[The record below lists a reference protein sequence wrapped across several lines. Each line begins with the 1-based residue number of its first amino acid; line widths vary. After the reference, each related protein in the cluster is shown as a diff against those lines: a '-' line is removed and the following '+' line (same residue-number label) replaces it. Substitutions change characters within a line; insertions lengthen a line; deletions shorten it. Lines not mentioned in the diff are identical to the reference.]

1 MTKFIEKQAATR
13 EEAIQLA
20 LAELGMDRDDVSVE
34 VLEEGKKG
42 FFGIGAIPARVR
54 VSYQESTPAAEA
66 KAFVDGLL
74 QRMGI
79 QGEAFPQ
86 EGEDGQIILDIRGDD
101 MGAVIG
107 RRGDTLD
114 AIQYL
119 TSLTVNRGK
128 EEHIRIAIDTEGYRA
143 KREESL
149 QRLARKMAG
158 KVLKYHKNMTLEPM
172 NPYERRIIH
181 ATLQDYQ
188 GVTTYSTGTEPN
200 RRVVVAM
207 ERGARQQKQ
216 RGGYRSRPPQR
227 YHRDS
232 AE

>member
-1 MTKFIEKQAATR
+1 MTKFIEKEAATR
-13 EEAIQLA
+13 DEAIQLA

-34 VLEEGKKG
+34 VLEEGKMG
-42 FFGIGAIPARVR
+42 FFGIGAVPARVR
-54 VSYQESTPAAEA
+54 VSYEESTPVTEA

-79 QGEAFPQ
+79 QGEAVPL

-119 TSLTVNRGK
+119 GSLILNNALDEHVRLSVN
-128 EEHIRIAIDTEGYRA
+128 TENYRE
-143 KREESL
+143 KRAESL
-149 QRLARKMAG
+149 ERLARKMAM
-158 KVLKYHKNMTLEPM
+158 KVVKSHRSMTLEPM

-181 ATLQDYQ
+181 AALQDFN
-188 GVTTYSTGTEPN
+188 GVTTYSTGTEPG
-200 RRVVVAM
+200 RRVVIAPDNS
-207 ERGARQQKQ
+207 
-216 RGGYRSRPPQR
+216 YRTRN
-227 YHRDS
+227 
-232 AE
+232 